1 MEFLVDYIDLSN
13 DPDDVINTLNAHFT
27 KISRIENLIHMLMNI
42 EYDEDNA
49 GIKLAKLVDNCKIE
63 VIIKIITNEWGADEV
78 HKEKLIKLFSKSEKY
93 SNYELIHRVNEN
105 KESVNKN
112 DLLIMLEFC
121 EEYVTENNIES
132 FINIMEYL
140 LTNYLEKDVCDQ
152 ILMRISNLTKNVI
165 VKHRESICMILVE
178 IFRKSSSEENRRRS
192 SIIIKDKGLSR
203 KIRNKLDENELKE
216 YRSYLS

>member
-1 MEFLVDYIDLSN
+1 
-13 DPDDVINTLNAHFT
+13 
-27 KISRIENLIHMLMNI
+27 MLMNI

-93 SNYELIHRVNEN
+93 SNYELIH
-105 KESVNKN
+105 
-112 DLLIMLEFC
+112 
-121 EEYVTENNIES
+121 
-132 FINIMEYL
+132 
-140 LTNYLEKDVCDQ
+140 Q